1 MSAKHFHYLEYL
13 QRLRMMRL
21 RLRLPERL
29 RADWRRLSSRQ
40 PAFRINRSADCSVD
54 PGTNPSTGPRTN
66 PSVSSRASS

>member
-1 MSAKHFHYLEYL
+1 MSAKNFHYLEYL

-21 RLRLPERL
+21 RLPEPL

-40 PAFRINRSADCSVD
+40 PAFRVNRSADCSVD
-54 PGTNPSTGPRTN
+54 AGTNPGTSPRTN